1 MDLDGLRI
9 LIIDDHQ
16 LLLQGLERLLHDANA
31 QVQISADAQDV
42 LKRLPEM
49 SPDLILIDLFMPG
62 LDGLGFIQ
70 AVSARQLLIP
80 IAVISST
87 DDLQK
92 IRQVLETGAFGFI
105 PKSYNRE
112 ELLLAIGRI
121 LQGEVYVPEDVRN
134 RLAFLSARAVPQ
146 QHGLSDRQVQIVKL
160 LSRGH
165 PNKRISNILNI
176 SEETVKTHLRN
187 IYKLLGV
194 STRTEAVAKAV
205 DLDILST

>member
-31 QVQISADAQDV
+31 QVQISANAQDV
-42 LKRLPEM
+42 LERLPEM
-49 SPDLILIDLFMPG
+49 NPDLILIDLFMPG

-92 IRQVLETGAFGFI
+92 IRQVLESGAFGFI

-112 ELLLAIGRI
+112 ELLLAISRI
-121 LQGEVYVPEDVRN
+121 LQGEVYVPDDVRN
-134 RLAFLSARAVPQ
+134 RLAFLSTKAVPQ

-160 LSRGH
+160 LAKGH

-187 IYKLLGV
+187 IFKLLGA

-205 DLDILST
+205 DLEILST